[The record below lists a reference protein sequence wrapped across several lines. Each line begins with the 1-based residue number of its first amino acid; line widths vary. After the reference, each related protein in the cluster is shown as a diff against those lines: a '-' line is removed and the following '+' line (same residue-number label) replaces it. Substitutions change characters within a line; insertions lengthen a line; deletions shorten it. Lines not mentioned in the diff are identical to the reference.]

1 MPARIKKILLAT
13 DFSDCAALAQE
24 HAVFLA
30 KASGAGL
37 DVVHVIELYPGLD
50 PEYPVN
56 HLYLE
61 HVRKETTRELG
72 AAVNQIVLNGVVV
85 KSHQIIGM
93 PSRKISEL
101 AKMLGTDLIVMGTHG
116 RTGLDHV
123 LLGSTAE
130 RVVTSAPC
138 PVMTIRLE
146 KRDEQHSSP
155 ISLRGILAPID
166 FSDCSLEAFD
176 YGVRVAKQFGA
187 SLTILHV
194 LEPVSYGLDFTLC
207 HTAERESLKERT
219 ESRLAGLVE
228 IVKSEG
234 VPAHS
239 EVRGGIPADTIVR
252 AAHDS
257 SYDLIIMGTHGRRGL
272 SHVVSG
278 SVAEAVLRRA
288 SCPVLMVKRQRRI
301 PHHPQFLI
309 GGEKDHE
316 KGSAWRTTESIS
328 TRRTTIDGEETQG
341 DEPDRTPRR
350 NPGRS
355 A

>member
-1 MPARIKKILLAT
+1 MTARIKKILLAT

-24 HAVFLA
+24 QAVFLA
-30 KASGAGL
+30 KAAGAGL

-61 HVRKETTRELG
+61 QVRKETSRQLE
-72 AAVNQIVLNGVVV
+72 AAVNRMIQSGVVV
-85 KSHQIIGM
+85 AGHQVIGM
-93 PSRKISEL
+93 PSQKISEL
-101 AKMLGTDLIVMGTHG
+101 AKTLGTDLIVMGTHG

-138 PVMTIRLE
+138 PVMTIRSE

-166 FSDCSLEAFD
+166 FSDGSLEALD

-194 LEPVSYGLDFTLC
+194 LEPVSYGLDFTLSR
-207 HTAERESLKERT
+207 TAERESLKERT

-228 IVKSEG
+228 IVKAEG
-234 VPAHS
+234 VPARS
-239 EVRGGIPADTIVR
+239 EVRGGIPSDTIVR

-257 SYDLIIMGTHGRRGL
+257 SCDLIIMGTHGRRGL

-288 SCPVLMVKRQRRI
+288 SCPVLMVKRQTRI
-301 PHHPQFLI
+301 PHYLQLSI
-309 GGEKDHE
+309 GGKEDHE
-316 KGSAWRTTESIS
+316 KSSV
-328 TRRTTIDGEETQG
+328 
-341 DEPDRTPRR
+341 
-350 NPGRS
+350 
-355 A
+355 

>member
-1 MPARIKKILLAT
+1 
-13 DFSDCAALAQE
+13 
-24 HAVFLA
+24 
-30 KASGAGL
+30 
-37 DVVHVIELYPGLD
+37 
-50 PEYPVN
+50 
-56 HLYLE
+56 
-61 HVRKETTRELG
+61 
-72 AAVNQIVLNGVVV
+72 
-85 KSHQIIGM
+85 M
-93 PSRKISEL
+93 PSQKVGEL

-130 RVVTSAPC
+130 RVVTTAPC

-146 KRDEQHSSP
+146 KRDERSGP
-155 ISLRGILAPID
+155 INLRGILAPID
-166 FSDCSLEAFD
+166 FSDCSLEALD
-176 YGVRVAKQFGA
+176 YGVQVAKQFGA

-194 LEPVSYGLDFTLC
+194 LEPVSYGLDFTLYR
-207 HTAERESLKERT
+207 TAERESLKERT

-239 EVRGGIPADTIVR
+239 EVRGGLPADTIVR

-257 SYDLIIMGTHGRRGL
+257 SYDLIVMGTHGRRGL

-288 SCPVLMVKRQRRI
+288 SCPVLMVKRQTRI
-301 PHHPQFLI
+301 PHHLQLLAR
-309 GGEKDHE
+309 GKEGHE
-316 KGSAWRTTESIS
+316 KISAWRTTEGIS
-328 TRRTTIDGEETQG
+328 TPRTTIDEEETQG
-341 DEPDRTPRR
+341 DEPDRR